1 MAASAKR
8 VVHQPKQVS
17 RLRKAIVRAIKEH
30 YSQREPLNISAVRA
44 DNPDLL
50 DAAFAVVP
58 FLG

>member
-1 MAASAKR
+1 M
-8 VVHQPKQVS
+8 VHQPKQVS
-17 RLRKAIVRAIKEH
+17 RLRKAIVRAIKER
-30 YSQREPLNISAVRA
+30 YRQREPLNISAVRA